1 LEDKE
6 AWGEVVERT
15 DDLVSMLENYGPEV
29 PAVGTRWKSK
39 AKSAVRSVMGKAKG
53 VWEGSEE
60 WEKLQGLLD
69 GLK

>member
-1 LEDKE
+1 
-6 AWGEVVERT
+6 
-15 DDLVSMLENYGPEV
+15 
-29 PAVGTRWKSK
+29 
-39 AKSAVRSVMGKAKG
+39 VMGKAKG